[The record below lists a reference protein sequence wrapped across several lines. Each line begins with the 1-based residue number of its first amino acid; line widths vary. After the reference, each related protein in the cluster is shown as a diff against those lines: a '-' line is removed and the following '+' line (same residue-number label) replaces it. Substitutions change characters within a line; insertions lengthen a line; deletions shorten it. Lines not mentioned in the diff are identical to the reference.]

1 MTSVA
6 SRLVAAA
13 LGLVL
18 AGGAAP
24 AHAAAEPPAQTLW
37 SPVSCATGELTAHV
51 DGPSEVWVSGW
62 IEPCP
67 RNGPPALAAFSVGY
81 YLSTRTAARGRD
93 LVYDSPTGRTPFG
106 GRLQSGYFSQLVAV
120 CLTFSATGR
129 VACLA
134 VEPTADWVT
143 VVPIGTDD
151 PRVAMPLPPPPLP
164 SQPGQNPTC
173 GNCV

>member
-1 MTSVA
+1 MRSATSR
-6 SRLVAAA
+6 RLVAAV

-18 AGGAAP
+18 A
-24 AHAAAEPPAQTLW
+24 AAATPARAAVEPPAHTDW
-37 SPVSCATGELTAHV
+37 SPVSCAAGELTAHV

-67 RNGPPALAAFSVGY
+67 RNGPPALATFSVGY

-93 LVYDSPTGRTPFG
+93 LYYESPTGRSAFG
-106 GRLQSGYFSQLVAV
+106 GRLENGYFSQLVAV

-143 VVPIGTDD
+143 VVPIGIDD
-151 PRVAMPLPPPPLP
+151 PRVAMPLPPGSPG
-164 SQPGQNPTC
+164 QPGQNPTC